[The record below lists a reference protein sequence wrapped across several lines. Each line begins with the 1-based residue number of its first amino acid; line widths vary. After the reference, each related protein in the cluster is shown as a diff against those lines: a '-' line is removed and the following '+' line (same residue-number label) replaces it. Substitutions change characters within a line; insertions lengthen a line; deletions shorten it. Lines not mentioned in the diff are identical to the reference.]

1 MGTTGRGVKH
11 IISIIIIIRVC
22 FAVREA
28 SMGFGHPFLDT

>member
-11 IISIIIIIRVC
+11 IISIIIIRVC